1 MSDLRAGVTKVPT
14 KRIEIERVLAMIRK
28 LSILFAEDSYQPKTK
43 SKAQVQA
50 TKFNQKGPVQYSTA
64 QYSPLGPDTAQ
75 HSPVQYSLVQ
85 HSEVQYSFVK
95 SSTAHYSLVK
105 PSCSP
110 IQPVIFL
117 NIVLLVALSSL
128 TELKPISF

>member
-1 MSDLRAGVTKVPT
+1 MRRCDEDANKEDWDRESFSDDRR
-14 KRIEIERVLAMIRK
+14 KR
-28 LSILFAEDSYQPKTK
+28 
-43 SKAQVQA
+43 
-50 TKFNQKGPVQYSTA
+50 KFNQKGPVQYSTV